1 MDEKS
6 YVTLTEL
13 KNNNSMDKIFYV
25 PKVAYTISLCYPLL
39 SNEQNIYYWEFA
51 IVISLRNASTQ
62 RGGAAARAGS
72 VRICKAAGLKNRRTL
87 KKEDEDGAAQPHSR
101 VQGPAKDE
109 SREAVAKN
117 FEFPPNYQ
125 TLFLNPHFF
134 LLQIHTT
141 NFRHHHQTF
150 GPVNVREV
158 INGILE
164 WKSENLKK
172 GIKNFIIILLLFLR
186 KTIPNSSTSSCGSSP
201 ATDSSQAQELLNN
214 TKKSQ
219 AQFNMD
225 DLVSDPGIRP
235 PIESYD
241 HNIRDVVRMSYLE
254 KGPCQPYEHDFSR
267 RPMGNDNRCFRK
279 EWFSEFHWL
288 EYSIEKDAA
297 YCLHCYLF
305 KPDRGGQGG
314 GHIFTKTG
322 FRDWKHKKTL
332 KDHVGLFDSSHNQ
345 AFAKCTNLMNQ
356 KQSISYVISS
366 QSSSQQQ
373 SYRTKLIAVLDYTRL
388 LFMQGLSFRGHDE
401 SKESLNRGN
410 LIELLN
416 WYAARC
422 NEIKEVLFSNAHGN
436 DQMTSPTIQKDLI
449 NCCAVET
456 TRAIINEIGDS
467 LFSILVDEAR
477 DNSVKEQMAVVLRF
491 VDKSGR
497 VKERFWDAIDAMFS
511 THGLSISSLRGQGY
525 DGASN
530 TSGEFNGL
538 KALILRENPHAM
550 YVHCFAHQ
558 LQLAII
564 SVARRNCMVGD
575 FLDVLAIIVNLVGAS
590 CKRVDALRTSYQANI
605 LEKLNTGE
613 LTGGSGQF
621 QEMSLARPDVLENIS
636 EDGVHSDQKS
646 SALRQMNNMQGFEF
660 VFSLHFMFEILA
672 ITDDLSQALQKKDQD
687 IQNAMR
693 LLNLCKCA
701 LQNLRETG
709 WDTLFS
715 RVIEF
720 CVDRHILVPN
730 MEDIVV
736 VKGRPRRVAQQVTY
750 FHRFYVDLYC
760 HVIDSILQELNDRF
774 PETTIELF
782 TCISCLSQRD
792 SFVAF
797 DKDKLLRLAQ
807 FYPLDF
813 NSEELLL
820 LRPQLDKF
828 LLLVRMHEAFFN
840 INSISCVAQKL
851 IETRSFC
858 YFPLVYR
865 LLTLGLI
872 FVERV
877 FSAMNLIKS
886 DLCNKMGDVW
896 LNDNL
901 VVYVEKA
908 IFKQFEKGGNIATFS
923 NHETP

>member
-1 MDEKS
+1 M
-6 YVTLTEL
+6 T
-13 KNNNSMDKIFYV
+13 
-25 PKVAYTISLCYPLL
+25 
-39 SNEQNIYYWEFA
+39 
-51 IVISLRNASTQ
+51 
-62 RGGAAARAGS
+62 
-72 VRICKAAGLKNRRTL
+72 
-87 KKEDEDGAAQPHSR
+87 
-101 VQGPAKDE
+101 
-109 SREAVAKN
+109 
-117 FEFPPNYQ
+117 
-125 TLFLNPHFF
+125 
-134 LLQIHTT
+134 
-141 NFRHHHQTF
+141 
-150 GPVNVREV
+150 
-158 INGILE
+158 
-164 WKSENLKK
+164 
-172 GIKNFIIILLLFLR
+172 
-186 KTIPNSSTSSCGSSP
+186 
-201 ATDSSQAQELLNN
+201 
-214 TKKSQ
+214 
-219 AQFNMD
+219 
-225 DLVSDPGIRP
+225 
-235 PIESYD
+235 
-241 HNIRDVVRMSYLE
+241 YLE
-254 KGPCQPYEHDFSR
+254 KGPCQPYEHDFPR

-305 KPDRGGQGG
+305 KPDRGSQGD

-373 SYRTKLIAVLDYTRL
+373 SYRTRLTAVLDCTRL
-388 LFMQGLSFRGHDE
+388 LLMQGLSFRGHDE
-401 SKESLNRGN
+401 SEESLNRGN
-410 LIELLN
+410 LIQLLN

-422 NEIKEVLFSNAHGN
+422 KEIKEVLFSNTPGN
-436 DQMTSPTIQKDLI
+436 DQMTSPSIQKDLI

-477 DNSVKEQMAVVLRF
+477 DNSMKEQMAV
-491 VDKSGR
+491 
-497 VKERFWDAIDAMFS
+497 DAIDAIFS

-530 TSGEFNGL
+530 MSGEFNGL
-538 KALILRENPHAM
+538 KALILRGNPHAM

-558 LQLAII
+558 LQLAIV

-575 FLDVLAIIVNLVGAS
+575 FLDVLAIIVNLVGTS

-605 LEKLNTGE
+605 LEKLNAGE

-621 QEMSLARPDVLENIS
+621 QEMSLARPGDTRWGSHLLTVTCFINMFNAIVDVLENIS
-636 EDGVHSDQKS
+636 EDAVHSDKKS
-646 SALRQMNNMQGFEF
+646 SALRQMNNMQDFEF

-672 ITDDLSQALQKKDQD
+672 ITDHLSQALQKKDQD

-693 LLNLCKCA
+693 LLNLYKCA
-701 LQNLRETG
+701 LQNLRENG

-774 PETTIELF
+774 PETTTELF
-782 TCISCLSQRD
+782 TCISCLSPRD
-792 SFVAF
+792 SFAAF
-797 DKDKLLRLAQ
+797 DKDKLLRFAQ

-828 LLLVRMHEAFFN
+828 LLLVRMDEAFFN
-840 INSISCVAQKL
+840 LNSISCVAQKL
-851 IETRSFC
+851 IETRSSC

-865 LLTLGLI
+865 LLTLALI
-872 FVERV
+872 LPVATASVERV
-877 FSAMNLIKS
+877 FFAINLIKS
-886 DLCNKMGDVW
+886 DLRNKMGDIW

-908 IFKQFEKGGNIATFS
+908 VFKQIENETAFS
-923 NHETP
+923 AVNTLILVQGANPCSQRD